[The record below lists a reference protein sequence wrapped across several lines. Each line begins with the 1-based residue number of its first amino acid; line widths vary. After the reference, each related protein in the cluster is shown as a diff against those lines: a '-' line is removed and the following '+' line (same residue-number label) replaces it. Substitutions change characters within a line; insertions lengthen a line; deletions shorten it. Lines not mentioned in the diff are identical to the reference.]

1 MSFEC
6 RFYIFFAL
14 FQEYLDGSNDE
25 PTSDTEEIIEIS
37 DITKAGFEKASP
49 TQFELLRVLGQGSFG
64 KVSYIEL

>member
-1 MSFEC
+1 M
-6 RFYIFFAL
+6 
-14 FQEYLDGSNDE
+14 DGSNDE

-64 KVSYIEL
+64 KVS